1 MRAVAI
7 RQPGGID
14 ELVDLDL
21 PKPTP
26 GPRDLRVAVRA
37 VAMNP
42 IDTKVRRRPLLK
54 EGAPRILGFDAAG
67 VVESCGPEVTLFKPG
82 DEVFYAGVAN
92 RDGTNAEL
100 HCVDERIV
108 GRKPKSLDFA
118 RAAAL
123 PLTALTAYESLF
135 DRLDMRKPPAG
146 VAPAI
151 LIVGGGGG
159 VGSIAIQLA
168 RRLTDATV
176 VATASRPETQAW
188 CRELGAHHVI
198 DHKGIAAAWR
208 DLDLPPPP
216 FVFSIVD
223 TSACIKDVVEVIA
236 PQGRIALIDD
246 PDVFDVKLLKPKC
259 LSLHWEMMFV
269 RPIFGTADMI
279 RQHEMLNEVSQL
291 VDAGTLRTTFGEHYG
306 RIDAANLRRA
316 HATIESGNA
325 KGKIVLEGF

>member
-7 RQPGGID
+7 HAPGAI
-14 ELVDLDL
+14 EALVDVEVEA
-21 PKPTP
+21 PTP

-42 IDTKVRRRPLLK
+42 IDTKVRTRPLLK
-54 EGAPRILGFDAAG
+54 KGTPRILGFDAAG
-67 VVESCGPEVTLFKPG
+67 VVESVGAEVALFKPG

-108 GRKPKSLDFA
+108 GLKPKSLDFA
-118 RAAAL
+118 HAAAL

-135 DRLDMRKPPAG
+135 DRLDIRNPPAG

-151 LIVGGGGG
+151 LIVGGAGG

-168 RRLTDATV
+168 RTLTDATV

-208 DLDLPPPP
+208 ELGLPAPP

-246 PDVFDVKLLKPKC
+246 PDVFDVKLLKGKC

-279 RQHEMLNEVSQL
+279 RQHEMLTEVAQL

-306 RIDAANLRRA
+306 TINADNLKRA
-316 HATIESGNA
+316 HATIESGKA